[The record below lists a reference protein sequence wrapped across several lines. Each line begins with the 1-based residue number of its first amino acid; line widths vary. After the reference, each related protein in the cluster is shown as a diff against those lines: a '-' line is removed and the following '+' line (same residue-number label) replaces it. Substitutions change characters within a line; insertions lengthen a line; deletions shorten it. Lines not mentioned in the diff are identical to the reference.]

1 MYRLFK
7 LVVIV
12 LIILYPFSIYFG
24 LSYFS
29 PSQMG
34 VFLLAIFVLRAVVT
48 KRQAP
53 HRATQMIL
61 TLVIG
66 GVLASLTWLFNNEKY
81 LLWYPVGLSTVFF
94 IIFTSSLIS
103 PPTVVES
110 IARIREPNLNA
121 AGIAYTRKVTMIWS
135 AFFVLNAM
143 IATWTVLND
152 DIKLW
157 TLYNGLLAYIAM
169 GTLFAV
175 EMVVR
180 RYVRGK

>member
-1 MYRLFK
+1 M
-7 LVVIV
+7 
-12 LIILYPFSIYFG
+12 
-24 LSYFS
+24 
-29 PSQMG
+29 
-34 VFLLAIFVLRAVVT
+34 AA
-48 KRQAP
+48 
-53 HRATQMIL
+53 
-61 TLVIG
+61 
-66 GVLASLTWLFNNEKY
+66 LTWLFNNEKY

-110 IARIREPNLNA
+110 IARIREPDLNA

-135 AFFVLNAM
+135 AFFVLNAL
-143 IATWTVLND
+143 IATWTVLHD

-169 GTLFAV
+169 GTLFAA